1 MTIHLLPAYFTTTKS
16 KSKKSSKQS
25 KANIEHQKWLEK
37 RGLSPQQLKNKVKPD
52 NNWAEEYAA
61 VLKVERKY
69 VSVETKG
76 SSDSCS
82 KKGVMA
88 NLHKEPEHIRREILD
103 KASRVMP
110 LYSKGG
116 LQFAT
121 PGTDMK
127 MVGSKS
133 RRG

>member
-1 MTIHLLPAYFTTTKS
+1 MTMHLLPAYFTTTKTKKKKKAS
-16 KSKKSSKQS
+16 LTKSQ
-25 KANIEHQKWLEK
+25 IEHQIWLEK
-37 RGLSPQQLKNKVKPD
+37 RGLSPNQLKSKTKPD
-52 NNWAEEYAA
+52 NNWAEEYAST
-61 VLKVERKY
+61 LRVEKKY
-69 VSVETKG
+69 ESADMVG
-76 SSDSCS
+76 SSDSCT

-88 NLHKEPEHIRREILD
+88 NIHKEPEHVQREILE